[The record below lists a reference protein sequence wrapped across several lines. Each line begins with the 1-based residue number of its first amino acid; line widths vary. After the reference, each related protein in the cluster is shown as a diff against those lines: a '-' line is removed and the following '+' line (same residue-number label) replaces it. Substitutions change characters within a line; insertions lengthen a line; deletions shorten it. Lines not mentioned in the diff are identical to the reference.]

1 MEIQKRFT
9 DVFINRPV
17 LAVVV
22 SLVLLLIGLKSFHDL
37 PLRQYPMLNTS
48 VINVGV
54 TLPGA
59 SPDLVESRITAPIEG
74 ALSGINGVD
83 FIQSSSAQSAS
94 SVTINFKLG
103 YDINRA
109 NTDVANAVS
118 SIRYQLPQN
127 IYDPVITKMDPNAT
141 PLFYIAFNTP
151 NMTEAE
157 LGDFLTRDIKPQMSN
172 LPDVGQVQVWSDVY
186 AMRLWLDPHR
196 MAARGVTAT
205 DVQNAVNNNNV
216 QATMG
221 QLVGDNEIFNLV
233 GENTDLKT
241 ADAFNNLLVKLTKG
255 QFVRLSD
262 VGYAELGAQS
272 YNVAAY
278 VNGKRS
284 SVVAITPTSNG
295 NPLKIAVELND
306 LLPQMQKHLPPG
318 MHLRMLWDSSRF
330 IHASLVEVVETLIIA
345 VLCVLVVIFG
355 FLGSWRSV
363 LIPVVTIPLSLFGV
377 CSIMLGLGYSLNTL
391 TFLAWVLAIGLVVDD
406 SIVVLENISRHIE
419 EGKSP
424 HEAAL
429 IGAREIA
436 FAVIAMTLTLAAV
449 YAPIGMLT
457 DLTGVLFREF
467 AFTLAGTV
475 LISGIIALTL
485 SPMMCSTFLR
495 PIEKESLT
503 SKIDALFLRL
513 RNKYQISLMLVLK
526 HPKWI
531 ILVALIV
538 YASAWL
544 LYRTLP
550 SELAPTEDQGVI
562 LIGAQANTSASFAYT
577 QKYALGINAIT
588 SAVPEGDNTGVIVGM
603 NGPNTAFAF
612 FTLQPWNKRERSSTD
627 IIGEIMPKLWANPGI
642 QAFPFNPPALPGA
655 SGNNPISFVLKS
667 TAPWN
672 ELEAAAAKL
681 AGIARANPHFN
692 NVDTDLKNDQLTLL
706 VNVNRDKAN
715 SMNINMSD
723 LSNSLG
729 FLLGN
734 PIAGYFQR
742 TGQSYEIIPQIVDS
756 ARKNPMQLADIPIKT
771 LTGDTVPL
779 GSFTSFTQTAQP
791 QSLPHF
797 QQMRAVTLSAGVQEG
812 YTLGEALNF
821 LNKAVA
827 KELPASIGVD
837 YSGQSRQF
845 IESQGA
851 MAQVFLFA
859 IIFIFLVLS
868 AQFESFRNPLIVML
882 SVPLSLF
889 GALLVM
895 HLTHCTINIF
905 TEVGLVTL
913 IGLISKHAILIVEF
927 AEQMQATGKSKF
939 DAVFESASMRL
950 RPILMTTAAMVL
962 GAIPLILANGA
973 GGEARR
979 QLGWVIVAGMGIG
992 TCFTIFVIPA
1002 VYDLIARETELEDI
1016 GAHDPKS

>member
-503 SKIDALFLRL
+503 RP
-513 RNKYQISLMLVLK
+513 SL
-526 HPKWI
+526 P
-531 ILVALIV
+531 IV
-538 YASAWL
+538 TPTSE
-544 LYRTLP
+544 P
-550 SELAPTEDQGVI
+550 SGAPSCPCD
-562 LIGAQANTSASFAYT
+562 
-577 QKYALGINAIT
+577 
-588 SAVPEGDNTGVIVGM
+588 
-603 NGPNTAFAF
+603 
-612 FTLQPWNKRERSSTD
+612 
-627 IIGEIMPKLWANPGI
+627 
-642 QAFPFNPPALPGA
+642 
-655 SGNNPISFVLKS
+655 S
-667 TAPWN
+667 TANGEVYWV
-672 ELEAAAAKL
+672 EAA
-681 AGIARANPHFN
+681 
-692 NVDTDLKNDQLTLL
+692 
-706 VNVNRDKAN
+706 
-715 SMNINMSD
+715 
-723 LSNSLG
+723 
-729 FLLGN
+729 
-734 PIAGYFQR
+734 
-742 TGQSYEIIPQIVDS
+742 
-756 ARKNPMQLADIPIKT
+756 
-771 LTGDTVPL
+771 
-779 GSFTSFTQTAQP
+779 
-791 QSLPHF
+791 
-797 QQMRAVTLSAGVQEG
+797 
-812 YTLGEALNF
+812 
-821 LNKAVA
+821 
-827 KELPASIGVD
+827 
-837 YSGQSRQF
+837 
-845 IESQGA
+845 
-851 MAQVFLFA
+851 
-859 IIFIFLVLS
+859 
-868 AQFESFRNPLIVML
+868 
-882 SVPLSLF
+882 
-889 GALLVM
+889 
-895 HLTHCTINIF
+895 
-905 TEVGLVTL
+905 
-913 IGLISKHAILIVEF
+913 
-927 AEQMQATGKSKF
+927 
-939 DAVFESASMRL
+939 
-950 RPILMTTAAMVL
+950 
-962 GAIPLILANGA
+962 
-973 GGEARR
+973 
-979 QLGWVIVAGMGIG
+979 
-992 TCFTIFVIPA
+992 
-1002 VYDLIARETELEDI
+1002 
-1016 GAHDPKS
+1016 